1 MNSFK
6 LMITFFTRIPIKNVH
21 YSEEQWVKGI
31 KYTPFVGAIIG
42 GILCLVGFLLHHLIH
57 QDVLSLLML
66 LLYIGI
72 TGGLHLDGLSDTSDG
87 IFSNRSKERIL
98 EIMKD
103 SRIGAF
109 GVISLI
115 LLLIGYFVMFTHGTI
130 LTLFLFPIVGRSVA
144 IISCRYSGYAR
155 EEGMGKVFIEHAKKN
170 DAFYLVLFTS
180 LLLIVSLLYFKQW
193 EIVISILLTYFISI
207 RITKR
212 ISSKI
217 DGITGDVIG
226 FMIEVSQII
235 FLILS
240 YAWGQFH

>member
-6 LMITFFTRIPIKNVH
+6 LMITFFTRIPIKKVH
-21 YSEEQWVKGI
+21 YSEEQWIKGI

-42 GILCLVGFLLHHLIH
+42 GILCLAGFLLHHLIH
-57 QDVLSLLML
+57 RDVLSLLLL

-87 IFSNRSKERIL
+87 IFSNRSKDRIL

-115 LLLIGYFVMFTHGTI
+115 LLMMGYFVLFTHGTI
-130 LTLFLFPIVGRSVA
+130 LTLFLFPIIGRIVA
-144 IISCRYSGYAR
+144 IITCRFSGYAR
-155 EEGMGKVFIEHAKKN
+155 EEGMGKVFIENAKKN
-170 DAFYLVLFTS
+170 NAFYLVLLCN
-180 LLLIVSLLYFKQW
+180 LLLIISLFFFKQW
-193 EIVISILLTYFISI
+193 EIVISIIMTYFICI
-207 RITKR
+207 WITKR
-212 ISSKI
+212 ISLKI

-226 FMIEVSQII
+226 FMIEISQFI
-235 FLILS
+235 FLFLS
-240 YAWGQFH
+240 YVGGQFH

>member
-6 LMITFFTRIPIKNVH
+6 LMITFFTRIPVKKVH

-42 GILCLVGFLLHHLIH
+42 GILCLVGFLLHHHIH
-57 QDVLSLLML
+57 QDVLSLLLL

-115 LLLIGYFVMFTHGTI
+115 LLMIGYFVIFTHSTI
-130 LTLFLFPIVGRSVA
+130 LTLFLFPIIGRNVA
-144 IISCRYSGYAR
+144 MISCRFSGYAR
-155 EEGMGKVFIEHAKKN
+155 EEGMGKVFIEYAKKN
-170 DAFYLVLFTS
+170 DAFMVVLFTS
-180 LLLIVSLLYFKQW
+180 LLVIVSLLYFKQW
-193 EIVISILLTYFISI
+193 EVVISMLLTYFISI
-207 RITKR
+207 WITKR
-212 ISSKI
+212 ISMKI

-226 FMIEVSQII
+226 FMIEISQII
-235 FLILS
+235 FLFLS
-240 YAWGQFH
+240 YVGGQFH